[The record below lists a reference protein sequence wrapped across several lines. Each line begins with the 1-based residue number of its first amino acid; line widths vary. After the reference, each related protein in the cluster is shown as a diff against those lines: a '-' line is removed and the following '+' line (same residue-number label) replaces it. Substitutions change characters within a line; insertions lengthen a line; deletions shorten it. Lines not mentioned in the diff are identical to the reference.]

1 VERAR
6 ASGSAGPAT
15 VGDMGKAH
23 QIHAAV
29 NNRQAEHQST
39 VLETTG
45 TVADQT
51 PSILIDPGA
60 TESFISGAALKRIK
74 VKAVEQDE
82 FSFVEM
88 DSGAKQKVGGKVTGC
103 ALNLGEF
110 VMRVNLYVTIL
121 GSYDVVIGM
130 DWLETH
136 EAILNCKTKRLS
148 LVDDEG
154 QRRVI
159 VGRNQGVSLRFVSSL
174 QLQKSMRKGC
184 KLYAIL
190 ALNKKGVAEGLEHL
204 PVVKEFA
211 DVFPEE
217 LPGMPPEREL
227 EFTIDLKPGIEPIAR
242 TPYRMSTPEL
252 QELKMQLKELL
263 DLGLIRPS
271 VSPWGAPV
279 IFIRKKDGSW
289 RLCIDDRQLNKATIK
304 NQYPLPRIDDL
315 FDQMKGATVFSK
327 IDLRSGYH
335 QLRIKEDDIPKTAF
349 KTRFGHYEFT
359 VLPFGLTNAP
369 GVFMSLMNGVFH
381 EYLDKFVQVFIDD
394 ILIYSRTMEEHD
406 EHLRLVLQCLRE
418 HNLYGK
424 LSKCSFYQ
432 SRIHYLGHVI
442 SGEGIA
448 VDPAKVEAI
457 MEWPAPTNVTE
468 VRSFMGLAGYYRR
481 FVEGFSKIA
490 NPITELQK
498 KNKKF
503 VWTEKCAK
511 AFRRLK
517 ELLTT
522 APILKVPDMDAD
534 FLVCTD
540 ASKEGLGGVL
550 MQDGRV
556 IAYISRKLRR
566 HEENY
571 ATHDLELLAIVYAL
585 KVWRHYLIG

>member
-1 VERAR
+1 VERTK
-6 ASGSAGPAT
+6 ASGSAGPTT

-23 QIHAAV
+23 RIHAAV
-29 NNRQAEHQST
+29 NNRQAKHQST
-39 VLETTG
+39 VLEMTC

-51 PSILIDPGA
+51 LSILIDPGA

-88 DSGAKQKVGGKVTGC
+88 ASGAKQKVGGKVMGC
-103 ALNLGEF
+103 ALNVGEF
-110 VMRVNLYVTIL
+110 FMRVNLYVTIL
-121 GSYDVVIGM
+121 GYYDVVIGM
-130 DWLETH
+130 DWLEMH
-136 EAILNCKTKRLS
+136 EAILNCKMKRLS

-154 QRRVI
+154 QRWVI
-159 VGRNQGVSLRFVSSL
+159 VGWNQGVSLRFVSSL
-174 QLQKSMRKGC
+174 QLRKSMRKGC
-184 KLYAIL
+184 KIYAIL
-190 ALNKKGVAEGLEHL
+190 ALNEKGVAEGLEHL

-211 DVFPEE
+211 DVFLEE
-217 LPGMPPEREL
+217 LPGLSPEREL
-227 EFTIDLKPGIEPIAR
+227 EFTIDLKLGTEPIAR
-242 TPYRMSTPEL
+242 TPYQMSTPEL
-252 QELKMQLKELL
+252 QKLKMQLKELL
-263 DLGLIRPS
+263 DLGLIHPS

-279 IFIRKKDGSW
+279 IFIRKKDGLW
-289 RLCIDDRQLNKATIK
+289 RLCIDYRQLNKATIK

-315 FDQMKGATVFSK
+315 FDQMKGVTVFSK

-335 QLRIKEDDIPKTAF
+335 QLRIKEDDIPKTTF

-369 GVFMSLMNGVFH
+369 GVFMSLMNGVFRK
-381 EYLDKFVQVFIDD
+381 YLDKFVQVFIDD
-394 ILIYSRTMEEHD
+394 ILIYSRMMEEHD

-418 HNLYGK
+418 HKLYGK

-432 SRIHYLGHVI
+432 SRIQYLGNVI

-448 VDPAKVEAI
+448 VDLAKVEAI
-457 MEWPAPTNVTE
+457 MEWPAPMNVTE
-468 VRSFMGLAGYYRR
+468 VHSFMGLSGYYRW

-490 NPITELQK
+490 NPIMELQK

-503 VWTEKCAK
+503 VWTEECAE

-550 MQDGRV
+550 MQD
-556 IAYISRKLRR
+556 
-566 HEENY
+566 E
-571 ATHDLELLAIVYAL
+571 
-585 KVWRHYLIG
+585 

>member
-1 VERAR
+1 
-6 ASGSAGPAT
+6 
-15 VGDMGKAH
+15 
-23 QIHAAV
+23 
-29 NNRQAEHQST
+29 
-39 VLETTG
+39 
-45 TVADQT
+45 
-51 PSILIDPGA
+51 
-60 TESFISGAALKRIK
+60 
-74 VKAVEQDE
+74 
-82 FSFVEM
+82 
-88 DSGAKQKVGGKVTGC
+88 
-103 ALNLGEF
+103 
-110 VMRVNLYVTIL
+110 
-121 GSYDVVIGM
+121 
-130 DWLETH
+130 
-136 EAILNCKTKRLS
+136 
-148 LVDDEG
+148 
-154 QRRVI
+154 VI

-174 QLQKSMRKGC
+174 QLRKSMRKGC

-190 ALNKKGVAEGLEHL
+190 ALNEKGVAEGLEHL

-227 EFTIDLKPGIEPIAR
+227 EFTIDLKPGTEPIAR

-289 RLCIDDRQLNKATIK
+289 RLCIDYRQLNKATIK

-335 QLRIKEDDIPKTAF
+335 QLRIKEDDVPKTAF

-369 GVFMSLMNGVFH
+369 GVFMSLMNGVFR

-394 ILIYSRTMEEHD
+394 ILIYSRTTEEHD

-418 HNLYGK
+418 HKLYGK

-503 VWTEKCAK
+503 VWTEKCAE

-585 KVWRHYLIG
+585 KVWRHYLVGRKFELKTDHCGLQHIFTQSDLNARQRRWSELLSEYDFEITYIKGTVNRVADALSRRPRIFSVLPLQTNLREKILTLQRDDDWYKEVEDFIGQNTMMVPRYEGFLLIAMGY